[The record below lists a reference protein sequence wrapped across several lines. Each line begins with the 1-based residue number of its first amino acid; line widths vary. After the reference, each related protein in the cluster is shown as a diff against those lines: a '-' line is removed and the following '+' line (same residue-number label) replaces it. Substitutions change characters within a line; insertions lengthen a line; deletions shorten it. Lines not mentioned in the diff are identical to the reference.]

1 MNAPVSKYSE
11 ALELAVQ
18 EDAQR
23 LDEQANAL
31 SNLRRDNLPS
41 DRYPNA
47 EQVAQLRGYANHL
60 RALSAVRMRAKYQP

>member
-41 DRYPNA
+41 DRPNA

-60 RALSAVRMRAKYQP
+60 RAMSAVRMRAKYQP